1 MNNRTED
8 IDKQI
13 GTVQRAFVRTNDRI
27 SSLVN
32 CMPLCVDEHRDNV
45 AQIQGLRARLAGL
58 SAELDRLWEER
69 ESTPTQSV
77 EEKEEKKDDDET
89 ATYKGRTVRLV
100 KPFTDPS
107 FCCAQTM
114 YEESGCCIEDQHGE
128 CVPVNIITPEDI
140 QRVSDEGELITGLT
154 LDGREDIAEQLVKK
168 AIDLW
173 EDLQALEFY
182 LSEAIWWAEK
192 GDLQS
197 CVIALRGAS
206 SVESKHG
213 PDDTTQGIADEL
225 LEWVN
230 GYDEEIDKLINELI
244 SSGYFDSSV
253 DGKVILNLAIEL
265 PEVLQEKDDVYV
277 THSATAISLISII
290 RCYRDAPIHTWVTID
305 DAGETRIE
313 ALRALRDAITARKK
327 K

>member
-1 MNNRTED
+1 MNNHIED

-13 GTVQRAFVRTNDRI
+13 GTVQRAFVRTNGRI

-32 CMPLCVDEHRDNV
+32 CMPSCVDEHRDNV

-58 SAELDRLWEER
+58 STELDRLWEER
-69 ESTPTQSV
+69 ESISTSSV
-77 EEKEEKKDDDET
+77 EEKVSEET

-100 KPFTDPS
+100 KPFTNPS
-107 FCCAQTM
+107 FCSAQTM
-114 YEESGCCIEDQHGE
+114 YEESGCCIENQHGE

-140 QRVSDEGELITGLT
+140 QRVSDEGELVTGLT

-173 EDLQALEFY
+173 EDLQTLEFY

-244 SSGYFDSSV
+244 SSNYFDSSV
-253 DGKVILNLAIEL
+253 DGKVILNLVEEL
-265 PEVLQEKDDVYV
+265 PNVLQEKDDVYV
-277 THSATAISLISII
+277 THSATAISLIDII
-290 RCYRDAPIHTWVTID
+290 RCYRDAPIHTWITID

-313 ALRALRDAITARKK
+313 ALRALRDAITAREKK
-327 K
+327 